1 MRKQINLKSIT
12 RSHSKKWKATFTI
25 LSKGKKTKK
34 TTHFGAKG
42 YKDYTMHKDKA
53 RRNRYISRHRKDL
66 KTKDPTRAGYLS
78 MFILWNRG
86 TIRSSIADYRRR
98 LRIYNRTGKF
108 PIKI

>member
-12 RSHSKKWKATFTI
+12 RSHSKKWKAKFTI
-25 LSKGKKTKK
+25 LSKGKKSTK

-53 RRNRYISRHRKDL
+53 RRDRYISRHRKDL

-78 MFILWNRG
+78 MFILWNRK
-86 TIRSSIADYRRR
+86 TRLSSIADYRRR